1 MISSLR
7 RAVGWLYPGL
17 RVKRWLFLLTV
28 GLAAVSLGILLIAN
42 LWVFDLIGS
51 LGGGP
56 RRATLVGIIAVIAG
70 LLVVALSLRQLVR
83 SVAIALHPEAES
95 RLVDLMLS
103 QRRLQVGPRV
113 VAIGGGTGLSTLLR
127 GLKQCT
133 TNLTAIATVADD
145 GGSSGRLR
153 ENMGVPAPG
162 DIRNC
167 LVALADS
174 EPLMT
179 ELFQYRFNGES
190 GDLHGHSF
198 GNLLIAALTEIT
210 GDFEQAIRETSR
222 VLAIRGHVLPPTADS
237 VALCARLKD
246 GTVVRGESAITAAG
260 GEIDYVYLDPPN
272 PHGLDEVARVL
283 AEADLIVIGP
293 GSTFTSVIPNFL
305 VPAVN
310 EAVCQATATKVF
322 VCNIM
327 TQPGETTGFAASDHV
342 RAILRHSGGTP
353 FDYVLMNAAPVP
365 EWVLQRYRATGADLV
380 ESDYTEV
387 ARLGLI
393 PVRADLAAVS
403 ADGWVRHDPD
413 AVVRKLMELVA
424 ERAPLLV

>member
-7 RAVGWLYPGL
+7 RAVRWLYPGL
-17 RVKRWLFLLTV
+17 RVKRWLLLLTV

-56 RRATLVGIIAVIAG
+56 RRATVVGIVAVATG

-113 VAIGGGTGLSTLLR
+113 VVIGGGTGLSTLLR

-153 ENMGVPAPG
+153 EDMGVPAPG

-179 ELFQYRFNGES
+179 ELFEYRFNGEA
-190 GDLHGHSF
+190 GGLHGHSF

-210 GDFEQAIRETSR
+210 GDFEQAVRESSR
-222 VLAIRGHVLPPTADS
+222 VLAIRGRVLPHTADP
-237 VALCARLKD
+237 VTLCARFKD
-246 GTVVRGESAITAAG
+246 GTVIRGESAITAAG
-260 GEIDYVYLDPPN
+260 KEIDYVYLDPPN
-272 PHGLDEVARVL
+272 PRGLDEVGRAV

-310 EAVCQATATKVF
+310 EAVCQANATRVF

-327 TQPGETTGFAASDHV
+327 TQPGETTGFTASDHV
-342 RAILRHSGGTP
+342 RAILRHSGGKP
-353 FDYVLMNAAPVP
+353 FDYVLMNSAPVP

-380 ESDYTEV
+380 EPDYTEV

-393 PVRADLAAVS
+393 PVRADLVS
-403 ADGWVRHDPD
+403 VSPDGWVRHDPD
-413 AVVRKLMELVA
+413 AVARKLMELVA
-424 ERAPLLV
+424 ERSPALV